1 MVSAY
6 SDGVWVLGDN
16 GLRTNQNL
24 SYKCISKSKISQDD
38 WIMTL
43 EFLRKRFL
51 FLDFSKYKYDS

>member
-24 SYKCISKSKISQDD
+24 SYISKSKISQDD
-38 WIMTL
+38 CIMTL

-51 FLDFSKYKYDS
+51 FLDFFQFKYDS